1 MNRNGRDEQILQY
14 APLVKQVVSRLTAR
28 VVLAPADREALVQA
42 GVIGLMAALEK
53 FDETKNV
60 RFETYA
66 KIRIR
71 GAVLD
76 EMRAAD
82 RVPRSVRSKD
92 TKIEKAFA
100 ALQKQLGRPP
110 GEEEMADHLGISL
123 EEYFDLLDDAKL
135 VKVISTEDLPPD
147 FIERYGYGKL
157 QEEIDHGDPLSL
169 LEDEELKMGIKRAID
184 RLPEKERTVLALYYY
199 EELNL
204 KEIGRVLNL
213 TESRICQIHTQAVLR
228 LRGLLGEVR

>member
-1 MNRNGRDEQILQY
+1 MKKQKALAELYPSSPASRCLQDIASRLCGEMPEGRRGEVFAFSAAGPFDPAVNRNGRDEQILQY
-14 APLVKQVVSRLTAR
+14 APLVKQVVSRMTGRLMM
-28 VVLAPADREALVQA
+28 APADRDALVQA

-82 RVPRSVRSKD
+82 RVPRSVRTKD

-100 ALQKQLGRPP
+100 TLQKRSAGPP
-110 GEEEMADHLGISL
+110 MSRRWRITWAFRWRNIS
-123 EEYFDLLDDAKL
+123 
-135 VKVISTEDLPPD
+135 SSSM
-147 FIERYGYGKL
+147 R
-157 QEEIDHGDPLSL
+157 
-169 LEDEELKMGIKRAID
+169 R
-184 RLPEKERTVLALYYY
+184 
-199 EELNL
+199 NW
-204 KEIGRVLNL
+204 
-213 TESRICQIHTQAVLR
+213 SR
-228 LRGLLGEVR
+228 